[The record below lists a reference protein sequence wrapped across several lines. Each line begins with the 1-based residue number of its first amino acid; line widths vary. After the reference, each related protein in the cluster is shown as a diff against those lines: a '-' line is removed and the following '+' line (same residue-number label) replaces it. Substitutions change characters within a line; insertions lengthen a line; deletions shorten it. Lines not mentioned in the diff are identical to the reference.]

1 MISKNQPTHNA
12 IIRYDSALMKNHNR
26 IFSLK
31 ICQAALIRIF
41 FVFAIFTPIHS
52 AMAKGAFN
60 YFWKLGLM
68 PPASVVAS
76 TPTEAYPISS
86 VVYTP
91 PTGGYYGTVIGSQ
104 CIGSVSKKG
113 SKRATYWLEYP
124 AAGKSD
130 TGLNWF
136 FSFNKMGELIGPE
149 PSEQWGGRHGFMVM
163 AAAQTQPE
171 KIDSQKCR
179 PIGSVWQDVNL
190 PHGQPLHG
198 TLKLN
203 KDELFSGRHTII
215 LDFYNAVEEHFS
227 DGDAGNLYTRAA
239 EFTQLSTPTQAIIIL
254 DIKTRCDV
262 DLKSLAISH
271 GTVANNIE
279 RHKAI
284 SENKSTLSCE
294 NGSATATITI
304 KGATPVSGRPA
315 NVTKCGDFECE
326 LMLNVNESM
335 DVVTKKINVNQ
346 HDKVFITPTST
357 LHLYPGAQ
365 GGSFEGG
372 GVVEIVFE

>member
-1 MISKNQPTHNA
+1 MKTHMFYMFKNTSKV
-12 IIRYDSALMKNHNR
+12 
-26 IFSLK
+26 IFTR
-31 ICQAALIRIF
+31 ALIVLIF
-41 FVFAIFTPIHS
+41 LVPAHS
-52 AMAKGAFN
+52 AIAKGAYN
-60 YFWKLGLM
+60 YFWSLSGM
-68 PPASVVAS
+68 PPAHITST
-76 TPTEAYPISS
+76 TPTEAYPTSTISYS
-86 VVYTP
+86 P
-91 PTGGYYGTVIGSQ
+91 PTGGYPGVVIAAD
-104 CIGSVSKKG
+104 CTGSVVGLFRRKT
-113 SKRATYWLEYP
+113 ATYWLEYP
-124 AAGKSD
+124 ATGKSD
-130 TGLNWF
+130 TGLNWT
-136 FSFNKMGELIGPE
+136 FSFNKVGDLIGPE
-149 PSEQWGGRHGFMVM
+149 PSEKWGGRHGFMVM
-163 AAAQTQPE
+163 AAAQTPPE
-171 KIDSQKCR
+171 KIDIQKRCR
-179 PIGSVWQDVNL
+179 DVGSTWHDLKL
-190 PHGQPLHG
+190 PNPSTLHG
-198 TLKLN
+198 TLTLN
-203 KDELFSGRHTII
+203 KNELFSGRHTIVV
-215 LDFYNAVEEHFS
+215 DFYNAVEEHFT
-227 DGDAGNLYTRAA
+227 DGLTGNLYTRAA
-239 EFTQLSTPTQAIIIL
+239 EFTQRSTPTQAIIIL

-326 LMLNVNESM
+326 LMLNVNESV